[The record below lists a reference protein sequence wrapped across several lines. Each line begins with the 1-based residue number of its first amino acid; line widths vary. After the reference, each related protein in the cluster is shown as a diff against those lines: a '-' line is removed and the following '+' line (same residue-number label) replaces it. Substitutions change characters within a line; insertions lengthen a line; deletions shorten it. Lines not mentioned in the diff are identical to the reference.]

1 MGAADTGEAV
11 AVTVEVEVEAV
22 AEVRSFDPHSPI
34 PSLMELTRSLVGGFT
49 SSNSAPLGGGRR
61 W

>member
-1 MGAADTGEAV
+1 V
-11 AVTVEVEVEAV
+11 AVVAV
-22 AEVRSFDPHSPI
+22 AEAVVVVSQLHPFPLFHP
-34 PSLMELTRSLVGGFT
+34 LMELTRSLVGGFT